1 MREKIIRFSS
11 ALPCLLFLFCGL
23 ALMPAAANGG
33 ELLPVTTPQISKPEM
48 PKVIFPH
55 DKHVEAVEAKNGD
68 CSTCHNMTDAG
79 MSETLKDVTSVAAN
93 KQVKYMHAACTDCH
107 VKAGKGPRLVDC
119 RVCHNERTASE
130 FAGKKK

>member
-1 MREKIIRFSS
+1 M
-11 ALPCLLFLFCGL
+11 FCGL
-23 ALMPAAANGG
+23 ALMPVAANGG
-33 ELLPVTTPQISKPEM
+33 ELVPVTTPQISKPEM

>member
-1 MREKIIRFSS
+1 MREKIIRFSTT
-11 ALPCLLFLFCGL
+11 LPCLLLLCGL
-23 ALMPAAANGG
+23 AFVPAAVHGG
-33 ELLPVTTPQISKPEM
+33 ELVPITTPQVSKPEM

-68 CSTCHNMTDAG
+68 CSTCHNMTDTG
-79 MSETLKDVTSVAAN
+79 MSETLKDVTSVAAK
-93 KQVKYMHAACTDCH
+93 KQVTYMHTACTDCH

-119 RVCHNERTASE
+119 RACHNERTASE